1 MVLCT
6 SGTLKEHRDAPAG
19 AFAFHLWNN
28 PLSQPERKAKVE
40 RRYGARVPSY
50 PFTPRRGPPEISLR
64 LMLDRDAEGSSFK
77 IEMAALPRRRILID
91 RMQNYAR
98 VFMDS
103 RKSIA
108 TRHVDVDRA
117 QGMSPLELEMSRDEF
132 RWSEQDGG
140 ESGAAW

>member
-6 SGTLKEHRDAPAG
+6 TGTLKEHRDAPAG

-28 PLSQPERKAKVE
+28 PLSQSERKAKVE
-40 RRYGARVPSY
+40 RRYGAKVPSY
-50 PFTPRRGPPEISLR
+50 PFIPRRGPPEISLR

-77 IEMAALPRRRILID
+77 IEMAALPRHRILID

-98 VFMDS
+98 IHGLA
-103 RKSIA
+103 KI
-108 TRHVDVDRA
+108 DRDA
-117 QGMSPLELEMSRDEF
+117 ARRRGQSTGDGPLELEMSRDEF
-132 RWSEQDGG
+132 RWGEQDGG